1 MGIRGRKEV
10 RILLIGD
17 RSVFEPILFCYCATD
32 KNVKSFRKGASW
44 MIQGVGPSDAMMQ
57 S

>member
-17 RSVFEPILFCYCATD
+17 RSVFEPILFCNCATD
-32 KNVKSFRKGASW
+32 KIKMSKAFVKGLH
-44 MIQGVGPSDAMMQ
+44 G
-57 S
+57 